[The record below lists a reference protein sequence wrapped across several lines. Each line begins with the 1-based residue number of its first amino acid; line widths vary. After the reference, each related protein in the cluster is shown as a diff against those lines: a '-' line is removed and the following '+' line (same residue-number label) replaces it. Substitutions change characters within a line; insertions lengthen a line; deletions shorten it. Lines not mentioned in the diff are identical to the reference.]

1 MKKNK
6 PKPLYA
12 VFYYDRR
19 KLRLLLA
26 FNLCMLA
33 LLIIFGQAVFYPLI
47 PLGLLVILLWF
58 VATLAAAHVYFF
70 PQKLIL
76 VTDDEIKIDRGV
88 PLKWRNV
95 REAEELIGRQR
106 IIVLKPV
113 EGYRCRLTFMQR
125 ICQYS
130 RFTAFSIPLYAMTE
144 SDQEKIREIVAA
156 HTLFNRQPKNDQ
168 K

>member
-33 LLIIFGQAVFYPLI
+33 LLIIFGQAIFYPLI

-76 VTDDEIKIDRGV
+76 VTDEEIKIDRGA
-88 PLKWRNV
+88 PLKWRNI
-95 REAEELIGRQR
+95 REAEERIGRQR

-113 EGYRCRLTFMQR
+113 EGYSCRLTFMQR

-156 HTLFNRQPKNDQ
+156 HTRFNRQPQSNRQ
-168 K
+168 